1 MPRRDLMNIH
11 RFNNFPINIKNSP
24 AFGKKCL
31 DDNIRIRRVDGT
43 KSSCNFVEYERDN
56 VKDII
61 HIENLEKLW
70 GKKAVFINTIVRG
83 FNNSNNAYYTN
94 DSHLYALEDERGDT
108 LAIAKVIDSKNIN
121 TGNNYTCISY
131 IQASPNETYTSKTK
145 HYRGLGETLVSSII
159 KKAKNSGADSIKVT
173 SVNDSFWDSSKL
185 FKSKTSKKY
194 SGEIILHREN
204 FDDYISHVEDKLKLH
219 QINLCG

>member
-1 MPRRDLMNIH
+1 M
-11 RFNNFPINIKNSP
+11 
-24 AFGKKCL
+24 
-31 DDNIRIRRVDGT
+31 DGT

-131 IQASPNETYTSKTK
+131 IQASPNRNIYIQNKALQRAWRNFSIK
-145 HYRGLGETLVSSII
+145 HYQKGEKFRSRFNQSNI
-159 KKAKNSGADSIKVT
+159 
-173 SVNDSFWDSSKL
+173 SK
-185 FKSKTSKKY
+185 
-194 SGEIILHREN
+194 
-204 FDDYISHVEDKLKLH
+204 
-219 QINLCG
+219 

>member
-1 MPRRDLMNIH
+1 MNIH

-108 LAIAKVIDSKNIN
+108 LAIAKVIDSRTLIPEIIIHVYHTFKL
-121 TGNNYTCISY
+121 
-131 IQASPNETYTSKTK
+131 PPTK
-145 HYRGLGETLVSSII
+145 HIHPKQSITEGLE
-159 KKAKNSGADSIKVT
+159 
-173 SVNDSFWDSSKL
+173 KL
-185 FKSKTSKKY
+185 
-194 SGEIILHREN
+194 
-204 FDDYISHVEDKLKLH
+204 
-219 QINLCG
+219 